1 MIMTYHPEVKRKAE
15 MTAFDVDII
24 TPEERIVIPPKIIKK
39 PSPPSPLLSKKPLQ
53 EKTPPKT
60 MFGEVT
66 GSEPSREVKKPES
79 EKAHPDDIHG
89 GRSGSEHETG
99 QKKEGMDSTYLK
111 RGEGDQ
117 TGGFSE
123 LPSTPGEFLFDNE
136 IIEKYAKRETEE
148 EKDLTFDAPEFHN
161 RGYMRMLKDKI
172 ESIWRYPKDAALR
185 RISGD
190 LYIRFSIMRD
200 GSVSD
205 ITLLRTSGYHDLD
218 EAALQ
223 AIKDGEPYWPLPDDW
238 KEEDIS
244 ITGHF
249 IYVIGKY
256 YMT

>member
-244 ITGHF
+244 ITG
-249 IYVIGKY
+249 VIGKY
-256 YMT
+256 YML

>member
-1 MIMTYHPEVKRKAE
+1 MTYHPEIKRKAE
-15 MTAFDVDII
+15 ITAFDVDII
-24 TPEERIVIPPKIIKK
+24 TPEERIVIPPQTIKR
-39 PSPPSPLLSKKPLQ
+39 PSPPSPLLGKKPLQ

-60 MFGEVT
+60 MLGE
-66 GSEPSREVKKPES
+66 GSVPEPSREMKEQSSDRVHLENSLGEIRGPE
-79 EKAHPDDIHG
+79 PDA
-89 GRSGSEHETG
+89 G

-111 RGEGDQ
+111 RDEGDQ
-117 TGGFSE
+117 TGGFPG
-123 LPSTPGEFLFDNE
+123 LPSTPGELLFDNE
-136 IIEKYAKRETEE
+136 IIEKYAKRETEK
-148 EKDLTFDAPEFHN
+148 EKDLTFDAPEFQN

-172 ESIWRYPKDAALR
+172 ESIWKYPKDAALR

-190 LYIRFSIMRD
+190 LYIRFSIRRD
-200 GSVSD
+200 GSVGD

-223 AIKDGEPYWPLPDDW
+223 AVKDGEPYWPLPDDW

-256 YMT
+256 YML